1 MNNATIIQLLYNNSD
16 IVNLTILEQHLIT
29 ITAI

>member
-1 MNNATIIQLLYNNSD
+1 MNSATIIQLLYNNLD
-16 IVNLTILEQHLIT
+16 IVNLTILKQHLIT